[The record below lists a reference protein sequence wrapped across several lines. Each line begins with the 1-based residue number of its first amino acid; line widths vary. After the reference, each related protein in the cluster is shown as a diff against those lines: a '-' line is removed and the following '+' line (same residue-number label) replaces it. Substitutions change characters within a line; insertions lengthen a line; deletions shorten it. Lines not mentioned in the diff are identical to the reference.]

1 MIPIASSISLYYSSW
16 IQKSLVL
23 LKSKVNWDL
32 WFRVNPITTRL
43 CLFPRCRHLH
53 SVWVTALMRP
63 IGRYFVTRTTRDTRL
78 PSLQCFVRLTEY
90 GANPLALWDWRVFY
104 PETYHPIVS
113 WILFSISIR
122 TLVSCVNQDWTWL
135 LSDFVVI
142 EYPSFAECGPF
153 LLLKVKHTCNLSKW
167 SCQPH
172 WSLLHRASPDD
183 WFPRI
188 SNSRANQ

>member
-1 MIPIASSISLYYSSW
+1 MIPIASSISLYYPSW
-16 IQKSLVL
+16 IQKSLVRL
-23 LKSKVNWDL
+23 EVESQLGLVISGQSNYDPSMSLSKMS
-32 WFRVNPITTRL
+32 
-43 CLFPRCRHLH
+43 PRSQCM
-53 SVWVTALMRP
+53 WVTALMRP
-63 IGRYFVTRTTRDTRL
+63 IGRFFVTRTTRDTRL
-78 PSLQCFVRLTEY
+78 PSLQCFVRLTGY
-90 GANPLALWDWRVFY
+90 GANSLALWDWKVFY

-153 LLLKVKHTCNLSKW
+153 LLLEVKHTCDLSKW
-167 SCQPH
+167 SRQPH

-183 WFPRI
+183 WLL
-188 SNSRANQ
+188 